1 MNTSIQ
7 KLLPAP
13 LVAALFLG
21 APFLGHAAEREGGD
35 GNGVPNEAAAAAAAD
50 EPEGEAYEIVLR
62 RPMFVGMRFREITTA
77 RYEQSQVHWQ
87 GGSRNETESDS
98 WSIFLDCSQK
108 VLETTPDGSPK
119 AYRLEFARLERTRN
133 GETEKLLP
141 ENTTIMAARPGRESI
156 FTRNGRPVGE
166 ELTSILDDLFGM
178 SSEDRAVSS
187 DQVFGSEIKRRIG
200 ERWPVNERHAM
211 AWFDDVENMR
221 INNLTGETTL
231 LGVKE
236 VDGEPCLDIGHTL
249 SVRFMGNIVWRGGGE
264 RHFTHTMRLILPKD
278 PEAMERG
285 YQMTRRIRE
294 SLPMGGLD
302 NESIDIIIDSTY
314 DTEIIPLPPAPDAE
328 LPAGDQRDDGDDEA

>member
-1 MNTSIQ
+1 MKSQIHILFQ
-7 KLLPAP
+7 AL
-13 LVAALFLG
+13 LVAVLFVA
-21 APFLGHAAEREGGD
+21 APFPSHAEEPEVGAVD
-35 GNGVPNEAAAAAAAD
+35 AVAAGAA
-50 EPEGEAYEIVLR
+50 EGEAFEIVLS

-87 GGSRNETESDS
+87 GGERTETESDS
-98 WSIFLDCSQK
+98 WSIFLDCAQE
-108 VLETTPDGSPK
+108 VLETTPEGLPK
-119 AYRLEFARLERTRN
+119 AYRLEFARLERATD
-133 GETEKLLP
+133 GKTEKLLP
-141 ENTTIMAARPGRESI
+141 DNTTIMASRPGRESI

-166 ELTSILDDLFGM
+166 ELSSILDDLFGM
-178 SSEDRAVSS
+178 NSEDRAVSS

-200 ERWPVNERHAM
+200 ERWPVNQRHAL

-231 LGVKE
+231 IGLKE

-278 PEAMERG
+278 PKAMERG

-294 SLPMGGLD
+294 SLPMGGFD
-302 NESIDIIIDSTY
+302 NESIDIIINSTY

-328 LPAGDQRDDGDDEA
+328 SRGEGEHGEREDEA